1 MKNSNRLFISFLGT
15 NSYVPCNYF
24 LEEKQECKVHNVA
37 YIQEA
42 LLRILAQEDLAP
54 GRVRIFLTEDAR
66 KGNWEP
72 VDREGL
78 AARLEVLQ
86 QEGLL
91 QEGIVATPAIPTGL
105 TSNDVWDIFRRVFE
119 EIQPEDEVYLD
130 ITHAFRS
137 IPMLGMSI
145 LNYAKALKNVQ
156 LKAIYYGAF
165 EALGNRQQV
174 LDMPM
179 EKRNAAVLNLV
190 QLSDI
195 QDWAVSANVFIEHGN
210 AMPLRGVANRQLT
223 PLLRQPQLDPVQQ
236 QAARSL
242 SSLTKHLEELTQAI
256 LTNRGKQIV
265 AGNAFSIL
273 QDDLAKEHSGLI
285 PLLDPVIE
293 KLKEKIEPFDTR
305 ENALNGIEA
314 VQWCIN
320 HGLIQQGMTML
331 QETVITFL
339 CLQAGLS
346 YTDAKMREIVS
357 AALWIVSKNKQA
369 EMMEWNSTAI
379 KNEAVTRLVVSK
391 IPPGLTACF
400 DSLTDSRNDIN
411 HAGFSKDNNAAD
423 LKKKLILSFEK
434 IGDIIRNYDAAAFGA
449 EPPPPVQRGKIFLN
463 LTNHPSA
470 QWQPAQREAAAA
482 LGEVVDWPFPAVE
495 AGASEDD
502 IQQLAKQ
509 LAEKIMAMQQQ
520 AAVSVHLMG
529 EMTLSFRLLQM
540 LLKVGIPCLASTSR
554 REVVEEG
561 NGQKTVRFHFER
573 FRYYAPPPAGG

>member
-1 MKNSNRLFISFLGT
+1 MENSNRLFISFLGT

-24 LEEKQECKVHNVA
+24 LEEKQERKIHNVA

-54 GRVRIFLTEDAR
+54 GRVRIFLTEDA
-66 KGNWEP
+66 KNKNWEP
-72 VDREGL
+72 VDHEGL
-78 AARLEVLQ
+78 AARLELLQ

-105 TSNDVWDIFRRVFE
+105 TSDDVWEIFRKVFE
-119 EIQPEDEVYLD
+119 EIRPGDEVYLD

-165 EALGNRQQV
+165 EALGNGQQV
-174 LDMPM
+174 RDMPM
-179 EKRNAAVLNLV
+179 EERNAAVLNLV

-195 QDWAVSANVFIEHGN
+195 QNWAVSANLFIEHGN
-210 AMPLRGVANRQLT
+210 AKPLRTVAKQQLK
-223 PLLRQPQLDPVQQ
+223 PILQQREPDHVQQ

-242 SSLTKHLEELTQAI
+242 NTLTKYLEELTEAI
-256 LTNRGKQIV
+256 QTNRGRQIV
-265 AGNAFSIL
+265 RANVFKKL
-273 QDDLAKEHSGLI
+273 HENLAENHSGLI
-285 PLLDPVIE
+285 PLLDPVID
-293 KLKEKIEPFDTR
+293 KLREKIESFDIQ

-346 YTDAKMREIVS
+346 YTDAKAREIVS

-369 EMMEWNSTAI
+369 EMMEWNNTAI

-411 HAGFSKDNNAAD
+411 HAGFSKDNKAAD
-423 LKKKLILSFEK
+423 LKKKLISSFEK
-434 IGDIIRNYDAAAFGA
+434 IEDIIRNYDAAAFGA
-449 EPPPPVQRGKIFLN
+449 EPPPPAQRGKIFLN

-502 IQQLAKQ
+502 IEQLAKQ
-509 LAEKIMAMQQQ
+509 LAEKIMAMHQQ

-573 FRYYAPPPAGG
+573 FRYYAPPPARG